1 MLFFSAGLRT
11 PLLALL
17 ALRRPRTLALVLVP
31 YAPAI
36 GVSALLGPLL
46 SADGQIGLRALA
58 VMPGLLFAP
67 LLARSIGGRADR
79 AGAQVAGTVV
89 VAFALNA
96 LGGAVAFAQLQ
107 NGFLAFVIGAAV
119 VATVPMLPTAARR
132 LGEIAGYVAFG
143 ILAIVNVVSSA
154 QDFDPLAFAAG
165 AVLFVAIAGTAFVAA
180 RFMGVDPAS
189 ALAGSGS
196 RDFGAA
202 TGIAVS
208 AGGPGAAA
216 APEGFGIVLLI
227 VAAILVLRNRRK
239 AR

>member
-1 MLFFSAGLRT
+1 VLFFSAGLRT
-11 PLLALL
+11 PLLALM

-31 YAPAI
+31 YAPALALN
-36 GVSALLGPLL
+36 ALLGPLL
-46 SADGQIGLRALA
+46 SVDARIGLRALA

-79 AGAQVAGTVV
+79 AGALVAGTMV

-96 LGGAVAFAQLQ
+96 VGGAGAFGQLQ

-119 VATVPMLPTAARR
+119 VATIPMLPATARM

-143 ILAIVNVVSSA
+143 SLAVVNVVSSV

-165 AVLFVAIAGTAFVAA
+165 AVLFASIAGTAAVAA
-180 RFMGVDPAS
+180 RLMGVEPAS

-196 RDFGAA
+196 RDVAVA
-202 TGIAVS
+202 TGLAVG
-208 AGGPGAAA
+208 AGGPGAAV
-216 APEGFGIVLLI
+216 APQGFGILLL
-227 VAAILVLRNRRK
+227 VVSVILARNRGK